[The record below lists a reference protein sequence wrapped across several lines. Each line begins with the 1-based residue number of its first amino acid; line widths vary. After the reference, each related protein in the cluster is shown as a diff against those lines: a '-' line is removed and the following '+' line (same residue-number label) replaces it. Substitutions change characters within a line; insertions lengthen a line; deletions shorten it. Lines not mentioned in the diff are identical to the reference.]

1 MVSGGVLA
9 GATKWLTVYAG
20 AGYGFRKLAWEDVAG
35 NWAAVSDWSRSGF
48 AAECGLIVSWRRL
61 AVSAGVSTISF
72 RTASFT
78 CGVGLRF

>member
-1 MVSGGVLA
+1 MQHKCHKYYQFFQETGLKNLPGNHLLFSLGNLRLNLSGV
-9 GATKWLTVYAG
+9 
-20 AGYGFRKLAWEDVAG
+20 
-35 NWAAVSDWSRSGF
+35 

-61 AVSAGVSTISF
+61 AISAGVSTISF